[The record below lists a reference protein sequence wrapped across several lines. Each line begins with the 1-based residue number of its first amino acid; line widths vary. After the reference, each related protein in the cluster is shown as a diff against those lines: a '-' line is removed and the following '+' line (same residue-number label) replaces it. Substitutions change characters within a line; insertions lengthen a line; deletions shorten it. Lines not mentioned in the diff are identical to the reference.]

1 MSFQDKTNND
11 PSTVR
16 QAISALPESIKWL
29 EQRKQQYPEASDE
42 DIGMIYDMLTTIV
55 TYLSVPI
62 GLKERQVL
70 NHRQRIKKRFP
81 KP

>member
-16 QAISALPESIKWL
+16 QTISALPESIRWL